1 MCLPPIPKKW
11 QNVCNF
17 ILQICVMWKLSS
29 VIAIL
34 CLILMAC
41 RTGKESTASES
52 NDSDIIS
59 ITHGTSF
66 GMCRGYCIKEEYYT
80 KDTLIETQR
89 SMDTARYKAKVNGFD
104 FPADKFQDLCET
116 IDLKK
121 WDKLEER
128 IGCPDCTDRGA
139 EYLIITTKKG
149 TKKVTFDAHADVP
162 GLTEVLKKLRD
173 KRKEL
178 EHVPFMETE

>member
-1 MCLPPIPKKW
+1 MCLSTIRKKW

-17 ILQICVMWKLSS
+17 IVQICVMWKVSS
-29 VIAIL
+29 VLAIV
-34 CLILMAC
+34 CLALVAC
-41 RTGKESTASES
+41 RTGKESGEPKTT
-52 NDSDIIS
+52 DTDIIS

-80 KDTLIETQR
+80 LDTLIETQR
-89 SMDTARYKAKVNGFD
+89 SMDTANFKTKIKGSSYQAE
-104 FPADKFQDLCET
+104 KFRDLCET

-121 WDKLEER
+121 WEKMDER

-149 TKKVTFDAHADVP
+149 TKTVTFDAHSDVP

-178 EHVPFMETE
+178 EHVPNMETE

>member
-1 MCLPPIPKKW
+1 
-11 QNVCNF
+11 
-17 ILQICVMWKLSS
+17 MWKLSS
-29 VIAIL
+29 VIAIA
-34 CLILMAC
+34 CLALAAC
-41 RTGKESTASES
+41 RTGKESG
-52 NDSDIIS
+52 DSKSDGTGIIS

-80 KDTLIETQR
+80 MDTLIETQR
-89 SMDTARYKAKVNGFD
+89 SMDTARYKAKVNGYSYSS
-104 FPADKFQDLCET
+104 AKFQDLCET

-121 WDKLEER
+121 WEKLEER
-128 IGCPDCTDRGA
+128 IGCPDCTDRGS

-149 TKKVTFDAHADVP
+149 TKTVTFDAHSDVP
-162 GLTEVLKKLRD
+162 GLTEILKKLRD